1 MAALVWSPAR
11 RRHCSERHTSGEHRV
26 LCAWQDVYIMQSMTV
41 LVLVC
46 IWHAV
51 IPQIAADWGLAVAH
65 TADLVVLCVLG
76 LVFVAMHVAFVLW
89 IRARVRIE
97 HVPFGLV

>member
-1 MAALVWSPAR
+1 
-11 RRHCSERHTSGEHRV
+11 
-26 LCAWQDVYIMQSMTV
+26 MQSMTV

-65 TADLVVLCVLG
+65 TADLVVLGLLG
-76 LVFVAMHVAFVLW
+76 SVFVVIHVIFALW
-89 IRARVRIE
+89 IATRVSIQFFLPGR
-97 HVPFGLV
+97 V